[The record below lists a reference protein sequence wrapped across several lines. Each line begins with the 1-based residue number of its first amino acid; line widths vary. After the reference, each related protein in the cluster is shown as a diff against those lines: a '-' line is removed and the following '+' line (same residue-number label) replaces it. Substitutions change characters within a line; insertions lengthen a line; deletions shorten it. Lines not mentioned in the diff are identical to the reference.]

1 MSIDCFGHTSLVTV
15 KIAGA
20 PPKSMHD
27 MRRLRMEP
35 FPCFLFLMFTSCKRH
50 GPAPGSGWDLVVGL
64 ATLSSTTNPL
74 TATALIYAFGAG
86 ITAGAGTRLVLQ
98 LLLDF
103 GWI

>member
-1 MSIDCFGHTSLVTV
+1 MTCEDWEGSIPVFFVSDVHELQ
-15 KIAGA
+15 A
-20 PPKSMHD
+20 PRS
-27 MRRLRMEP
+27 
-35 FPCFLFLMFTSCKRH
+35 T
-50 GPAPGSGWDLVVGL
+50 PGSGWDLVVGL

-98 LLLDF
+98 LLLDV